1 VPVFFDELS
10 PVVAEFT
17 RHPVAF
23 MGGFVSGLFHL
34 NLSDD
39 PVKSWL
45 ERQSGAA
52 VSPHADNDTHSNNGS
67 SGPQTISIE

>member
-1 VPVFFDELS
+1 MFFDELA
-10 PVVAEFT
+10 PVVAELT
-17 RHPVAF
+17 HHPVAF
-23 MGGFVSGLFHL
+23 MGGFVSGLFRL

-45 ERQSGAA
+45 ERQSGAS
-52 VSPHADNDTHSNNGS
+52 VNPNEDDDTHRNNGS

>member
-1 VPVFFDELS
+1 MFLDELG
-10 PVVAEFT
+10 PVVTELT

-23 MGGFVSGLFHL
+23 MGGFVSGLFRL

-45 ERQSGAA
+45 VKQSGQ
-52 VSPHADNDTHSNNGS
+52 VSGSSATDNHSNNGS
-67 SGPQTISIE
+67 TGPQTIAIE

>member
-1 VPVFFDELS
+1 MFFDELA
-10 PVVAEFT
+10 PVVAELT
-17 RHPVAF
+17 HHPVAF
-23 MGGFVSGLFHL
+23 MGGFVSGLFRL

-45 ERQSGAA
+45 ERQSG
-52 VSPHADNDTHSNNGS
+52 VSVNSSADNDTHSNNGS